1 MMPGRTRPYR
11 SDVASDGGVVGRNI
25 RRRREE
31 IGMFTTTLAA
41 RVGVSQGYL
50 ANVELGRQTPR
61 LNKLKRFA
69 DVLAVSLHELVDESP
84 SAEFERGRR
93 AGMIEAIAAL
103 RERLED
109 T

>member
-1 MMPGRTRPYR
+1 MPGRTHPYR
-11 SDVASDGGVVGRNI
+11 SDIASDGGVVGRNI
-25 RRRREE
+25 RRRREQ
-31 IGMFTTTLAA
+31 IGMYTTTLAE

-61 LNKLKRFA
+61 LDKLKRFA
-69 DVLAVSLHELVDESP
+69 DVLAISLHELIDEEP
-84 SAEFERGRR
+84 SAEYERGRR
-93 AGMIEAIAAL
+93 AGMIQAIGTL